1 MGGNNMSCK
10 EEYKNLEDKLNSRY
24 RLLNREEIAPDEYVI
39 MRFEQSVKWYIKKAN
54 KFKYFFYLFSIIG
67 IVFPASIP
75 IVNSFLRSNHCESDF
90 VITIISVSASISA
103 SFLTLFKAQEKW
115 IHYRYVAE
123 TLQTEYSFY
132 TTAVGEYEDS
142 EKRLKRFLKK
152 IESIMSDEHD
162 QWLKMFDEK
171 DKS

>member
-1 MGGNNMSCK
+1 MGCK
-10 EEYKNLEDKLNSRY
+10 EEYKNIEDKLNSRY
-24 RLLNREEIAPDEYVI
+24 RLLNRDETAPDEYVI

-54 KFKYFFYLFSIIG
+54 RFKFIFYLFSIIG

-75 IVNSFLRSNHCESDF
+75 IVNSFLNCYRCESD
-90 VITIISVSASISA
+90 VAITIISVSASISA

-115 IHYRYVAE
+115 MHYRYVAE
-123 TLQTEYSFY
+123 TLQIEYSFY
-132 TTAVGEYEDS
+132 TTAVGDYEDS
-142 EKRLKRFLKK
+142 EKRLKHFLKK
-152 IESIMSDEHD
+152 IESIMSEEHD

>member
-1 MGGNNMSCK
+1 M
-10 EEYKNLEDKLNSRY
+10 
-24 RLLNREEIAPDEYVI
+24 
-39 MRFEQSVKWYIKKAN
+39 
-54 KFKYFFYLFSIIG
+54 FSIIG